1 MSRCASRKD
10 VGQVRRER
18 SSTRKP
24 RRVRKKGG
32 LARSFG
38 LRRGQEDQRSQAAHP
53 GRHVGSPVERCR
65 SSRRRSRPR
74 WSIPSVAPG
83 TPTVPLHQAHLCR
96 RWLCG
101 REDGA
106 RRVAHRDME
115 AGDCEATRCHRFR
128 DLVQKM
134 DRRKDIRLDQ
144 PQSSPSPRFR
154 TLRHNSCRVRPL
166 GHDPHHAKA
175 ACCRKLL
182 GMNPNLPDGLLVLG
196 GVFLC
201 VTGAEALYADMGHFG
216 KVPIR
221 RAWNFV
227 VFPSLVLNYAG
238 QAAIVVEGAP
248 TQGNIFYHLCPSVL
262 LTPLVVLATIATI
275 IASQSIITGAF
286 SMTRQAIALGW
297 MPRLRVIQ
305 TSEEGYGQIYVGAV
319 NWLLMIAT
327 LGLTII
333 FRRSDNLA
341 AAYGIAVS
349 LTMLLTSVLLFI
361 AMREIWGWSPV
372 KAGAVALMFLVVDF
386 GFFTANVTKV
396 LEGGYVPL
404 LLAVAVYGIMWIW
417 HRGTSAVR
425 ARVLA
430 DQVPLKKF

>member
-10 VGQVRRER
+10 VRQVRRER

-53 GRHVGSPVERCR
+53 GRHVGSPVERCS

-182 GMNPNLPDGLLVLG
+182 VMNPNLPDGLLE
-196 GVFLC
+196 FL
-201 VTGAEALYADMGHFG
+201 
-216 KVPIR
+216 
-221 RAWNFV
+221 
-227 VFPSLVLNYAG
+227 
-238 QAAIVVEGAP
+238 
-248 TQGNIFYHLCPSVL
+248 
-262 LTPLVVLATIATI
+262 LATPENFAPENIETV
-275 IASQSIITGAF
+275 
-286 SMTRQAIALGW
+286 ALGLSLIFLTTIYLIRVLIDYS
-297 MPRLRVIQ
+297 RLALSGHNASSVPPLRLANEV
-305 TSEEGYGQIYVGAV
+305 SK
-319 NWLLMIAT
+319 LLCR
-327 LGLTII
+327 
-333 FRRSDNLA
+333 RRSVVPRVHMPTNPGRTFVYAILFLL
-341 AAYGIAVS
+341 S
-349 LTMLLTSVLLFI
+349 L
-361 AMREIWGWSPV
+361 
-372 KAGAVALMFLVVDF
+372 
-386 GFFTANVTKV
+386 
-396 LEGGYVPL
+396 
-404 LLAVAVYGIMWIW
+404 
-417 HRGTSAVR
+417 
-425 ARVLA
+425 
-430 DQVPLKKF
+430 